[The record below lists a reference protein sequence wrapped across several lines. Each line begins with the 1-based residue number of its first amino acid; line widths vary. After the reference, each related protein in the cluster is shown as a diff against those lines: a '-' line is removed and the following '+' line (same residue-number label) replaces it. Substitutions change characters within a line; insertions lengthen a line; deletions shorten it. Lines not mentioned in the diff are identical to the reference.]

1 MASKVYKVLF
11 FIIGVATLC
20 YMVYALGLDVIWENI
35 KKTGWW
41 FLPVIGSWLVIYIF
55 NAVAFKAI
63 IQEPDIPSSNLH
75 FLTVLKLTISGYAIN
90 YITPFVALGGE
101 PYRIMELKPRLG
113 IQKASSSV
121 LLYSLMH
128 MFSHVLFWLASIILI
143 LLYVPANT
151 IMITGC
157 LVMFVTGVVLVYWFS
172 RVYQKGF
179 TLSTFRLL
187 AKIPGL
193 KKKVGAFVA
202 EKQES
207 LKEIDSQ
214 ITELYAQRRDRFW
227 KSLGFEFIARVVGC
241 LEIYCTARAI
251 GLQMSIIQSLII
263 SSGSSLFANLIFFFP
278 MQLGTR
284 EGGLALALKSVGM
297 PASSGIFIGIIM
309 RIRELVW
316 IIIGLALMKVNKSS
330 TEEYIEDLQKNNSDV
345 SVKT

>member
-1 MASKVYKVLF
+1 MVSKIYKTLF
-11 FIIGVATLC
+11 FVIGIATLC
-20 YMVYALGLDVIWENI
+20 YMVYTLGLEVIWENI

-41 FLPVIGSWLVIYIF
+41 FLPVIGSWLLIYIL
-55 NAVAFKAI
+55 NAVAFKSI
-63 IQEPDIPSSNLH
+63 IQEHSIPTSDMP
-75 FLTVLKLTISGYAIN
+75 FLSVLRLTITGYAIN

-101 PYRIMELKPRLG
+101 PYRILELKPRLG

-128 MFSHVLFWLASIILI
+128 MFSHVIFWLASIILI

-157 LVMFVTGVVLVYWFS
+157 TVMFITGVILCYWFS
-172 RVYQKGF
+172 RVYKKGF
-179 TLSTFRLL
+179 TLSTFKVL
-187 AKIPGL
+187 AKIPIPAL
-193 KKKVGAFVA
+193 KRKIGVFVK
-202 EKQES
+202 EKYES
-207 LKEIDSQ
+207 LSEIDNQ

-227 KSLGFEFIARVVGC
+227 KSLGFEFIARMVGC
-241 LEIYCTARAI
+241 LEIYFTARAI
-251 GLQMSIIQSLII
+251 GLNMSIIQSLII

-309 RIRELVW
+309 RIRELFW
-316 IIIGLALMKVNKSS
+316 IIIGLSLMKVA
-330 TEEYIEDLQKNNSDV
+330 
-345 SVKT
+345 KTAKVPAENIMEVDK

>member
-1 MASKVYKVLF
+1 MAAKIYKILF
-11 FIIGVATLC
+11 FVIGVATLC
-20 YMVYALGLDVIWENI
+20 YMLYALGLDVIWQNI
-35 KKTGWW
+35 QKTGWW
-41 FLPVIGSWLVIYIF
+41 FLPVIGSWLIIYIL
-55 NAVAFKAI
+55 NAIAFKAI
-63 IQEPDIPSSNLH
+63 IQEPSIPSSNLH
-75 FLTVLKLTISGYAIN
+75 FLSVLKLTISGYAIN

-143 LLYVPANT
+143 LIYVPVNT

-157 LVMFVTGVVLVYWFS
+157 SVMFVTGVVLCYWFG
-172 RVYQKGF
+172 RVYKKGF
-179 TLSTFRLL
+179 TLSTFRVL
-187 AKIPGL
+187 AKVPGL
-193 KKKVGAFVA
+193 KKKVGSFVQ
-202 EKQES
+202 EKHDS
-207 LKEIDSQ
+207 LKEIDTQ
-214 ITELYAQRRDRFW
+214 ITELYAERRNRFW
-227 KSLGFEFIARVVGC
+227 KSLSFEFLARVVGC
-241 LEIYCTARAI
+241 LEIFCTAKAI
-251 GLQMSIIQSLII
+251 GLNMSVIQSLII

-316 IIIGLALMKVNKSS
+316 IIIGLALMRVGRSSVNAK
-330 TEEYIEDLQKNNSDV
+330 EAYIEDIQKN
-345 SVKT
+345 

>member
-1 MASKVYKVLF
+1 MAAKIYKILF
-11 FIIGVATLC
+11 FVIGVATLC
-20 YMVYALGLDVIWENI
+20 YMLYALGLDVIWQNI
-35 KKTGWW
+35 QKTGWW
-41 FLPVIGSWLVIYIF
+41 FLPVIGSWLIIYIL
-55 NAVAFKAI
+55 NAIAFKAI
-63 IQEPDIPSSNLH
+63 IQEPSIPSSNLH
-75 FLTVLKLTISGYAIN
+75 FLSVLKLTISGYAIN

-143 LLYVPANT
+143 LIYVPVNT

-157 LVMFVTGVVLVYWFS
+157 SVMFVTGVVLCYWFG
-172 RVYQKGF
+172 RVYKKGF
-179 TLSTFRLL
+179 TLSTFRVL
-187 AKIPGL
+187 AKVPGL
-193 KKKVGAFVA
+193 KKKVGSFVQ
-202 EKQES
+202 EKHDS
-207 LKEIDSQ
+207 LKEIDTQ
-214 ITELYAQRRDRFW
+214 ITELYAERRNRFW
-227 KSLGFEFIARVVGC
+227 KSLSFEFLARVVGC
-241 LEIYCTARAI
+241 LEIFCTAKAI
-251 GLQMSIIQSLII
+251 GLNMSVIQSLII

-316 IIIGLALMKVNKSS
+316 IIIGLALMRVGRSSVNA
-330 TEEYIEDLQKNNSDV
+330 TEEYIEDI
-345 SVKT
+345 

>member
-1 MASKVYKVLF
+1 MATKIYKILF
-11 FIIGVATLC
+11 FIIGTATLC
-20 YMVYALGLDVIWENI
+20 YMLYALGLEVIWENI

-41 FLPVIGSWLVIYIF
+41 FLPVIGSWLVIYIL
-55 NAVAFKAI
+55 NAIAFKAI
-63 IQEPDIPSSNLH
+63 IQEPAIPDSNLH
-75 FLTVLKLTISGYAIN
+75 FLTVLKLTITGYAIN

-128 MFSHVLFWLASIILI
+128 MFSHVIFWLSSIVLILI
-143 LLYVPANT
+143 YVPANT

-157 LVMFVTGVVLVYWFS
+157 LVMFITGLVLCYWFTK
-172 RVYQKGF
+172 VYKKGF
-179 TLSTFRLL
+179 TLSTFKVL
-187 AKIPGL
+187 AKVPGL

-202 EKQES
+202 EKYES

-227 KSLGFEFIARVVGC
+227 KSLVFEFIARVVGC
-241 LEIYCTARAI
+241 LEIYFTAKAI
-251 GLQMSIIQSLII
+251 GLNMSIMQSLII

-297 PASSGIFIGIIM
+297 PSSAGIFIGIIM
-309 RIRELVW
+309 RIRELFW
-316 IIIGLALMKVNKSS
+316 IIIGLTLMRVNKSTVNS
-330 TEEYIEDLQKNNSDV
+330 TEEYVEDLQN
-345 SVKT
+345 

>member
-1 MASKVYKVLF
+1 MASKIYKVLF
-11 FIIGVATLC
+11 FVIGMTTLC
-20 YMVYALGLDVIWENI
+20 YMVYALGVDVIWENI

-41 FLPVIGSWLVIYIF
+41 FLPVIGSWLIIYIL
-55 NAVAFKAI
+55 NAIAFKAI
-63 IQEPDIPSSNLH
+63 IQEPTIPASNLP
-75 FLTVLKLTISGYAIN
+75 FLSVLKLTITGYVIN

-113 IQKASSSV
+113 VQKASSSV

-128 MFSHVLFWLASIILI
+128 MFSHVIFWLASIILI

-157 LVMFVTGVVLVYWFS
+157 SVMFITGVVLCYWFG
-172 RVYQKGF
+172 RIYKKGF
-179 TLSTFRLL
+179 TLSIFKAL

-193 KKKVGAFVA
+193 KKKVGSFVA
-202 EKQES
+202 ERQDS
-207 LKEIDSQ
+207 LREIDHQ
-214 ITELYAQRRDRFW
+214 ITELYAKRRGRFW
-227 KSLGFEFIARVVGC
+227 QSLSFEFIARVVGC
-241 LEIYCTARAI
+241 IEIYCTARAI
-251 GLQMSIIQSLII
+251 DLNMSVVQSLIV

-297 PASSGIFIGIIM
+297 PGAAGIFIGIIM

-316 IIIGLALMKVNKSS
+316 IIIGLFLMKLAKPALKTAEQVEKIETN
-330 TEEYIEDLQKNNSDV
+330 TEI
-345 SVKT
+345 